1 MEKTKLERIIGL
13 IREQMAGAP
22 TMHVGNTGYT
32 SKGNQVTA
40 GFNPV
45 QGKLERRKGPKYM
58 KLPAGM
64 RKRWTPKKDES

>member
-1 MEKTKLERIIGL
+1 MENRILNKIMEL
-13 IREQMAGAP
+13 LREQMAGAP

-45 QGKLERRKGPKYM
+45 QGKLERRKKPKYM
-58 KLPAGM
+58 KLPSGM
-64 RKRWTPKKDES
+64 RKRWKKGNESK